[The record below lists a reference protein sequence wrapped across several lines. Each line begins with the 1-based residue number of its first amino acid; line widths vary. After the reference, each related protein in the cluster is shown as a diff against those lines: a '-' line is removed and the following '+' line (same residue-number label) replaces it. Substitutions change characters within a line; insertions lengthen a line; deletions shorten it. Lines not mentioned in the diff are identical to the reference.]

1 MSPRK
6 EDARTEDGSAVIEFI
21 WLALLLLIPVVYIL
35 IAVFEVQRAAYGVS
49 AASRSAARAFI
60 LAPDVPTAFDR
71 ADRAALVALGDQ
83 DVAGA
88 SVDITCSPTPADCLT
103 PGSSVRVVVRMTQ
116 NLPLT
121 PQALGDQLAP
131 ITVDSTHVE
140 PYGSFRGA
148 KE

>member
-1 MSPRK
+1 MNPR
-6 EDARTEDGSAVIEFI
+6 REDGTALIEFV

-35 IAVFEVQRAAYGVS
+35 MAVFDLQRAAFGVS

-60 LAPDVPTAFDR
+60 LAPDVATAYER
-71 ADRAALVALGDQ
+71 ANRAATVALGDQ

-88 SVDITCSPTPADCLT
+88 SVVITCTPTPADCLK
-103 PGSSVRVVVRMTQ
+103 PGSSVRIVVRMTQ
-116 NLPLT
+116 PLPLT

-140 PYGSFRGA
+140 PYGTHRGA
-148 KE
+148 RN